1 MGFHWLQTRSLSPR
15 PVQVPEKG
23 ARAANARLH
32 PRTPRLV
39 LVQLLVGATVASMG
53 AGTQAQE
60 LEPRSY
66 ANLPIGMNFLIAG
79 YAYSRGGLST
89 DPSFPLTD
97 AELKINAAIIAYARS
112 LEVSGN
118 SAKFD
123 VILPIANVSG
133 TATYA
138 GEPRERDITGM
149 GDPRFRF
156 TYNFY
161 GAPASSL
168 QEFAGYRQNFI
179 VGASVQISAP
189 MGQYDP
195 GRLVNVGT
203 NRWSVKPEI
212 GVSQEIGK
220 LTLELDGSATY
231 YTDNDNFLDG
241 HRRQQDP
248 IYAVQGHVI
257 YSFSH
262 GIWAALDATY
272 YTGGQTT
279 VDGVTGND
287 LQRNSR
293 AGLTVALP
301 VSRYNSVK
309 LYGSSGVSTRTGS
322 NFDTFGIAWQ
332 TRWGAGL

>member
-1 MGFHWLQTRSLSPR
+1 MGFYWPPTALSSAR

-23 ARAANARLH
+23 ARGANTRYHSRALRPVFVPL
-32 PRTPRLV
+32 LAGAV
-39 LVQLLVGATVASMG
+39 LASVGTG
-53 AGTQAQE
+53 AHAQA

-79 YAYSRGGLST
+79 YSYSHGGLVT
-89 DPSFPLTD
+89 DPSFPLED
-97 AELKINAAIIAYARS
+97 AELKINTGVLAYTRS
-112 LEVSGN
+112 LELSGK

-123 VILPIANVSG
+123 VVLPIAHISG

-138 GEPRERDITGM
+138 GESRERDITGM
-149 GDPRFRF
+149 GDPQFRF
-156 TYNFY
+156 SYNFY
-161 GAPASSL
+161 GAPALSL
-168 QEFAGYRQNFI
+168 EEFAGYRQNFI

-212 GVSQEIGK
+212 GVSKEIGK
-220 LTLELDGSATY
+220 LTLELNRSVTY

-257 YSFSH
+257 YSFRH
-262 GIWAALDATY
+262 GIWVAMDATY

-301 VSRYNSVK
+301 VNRYNSVK